1 MLGKVMASI
10 AAFVA
15 RGNSVYPVKG
25 AMIRFQGAGGANPTT
40 ITSYNCTVVRN
51 AAGVYRV
58 TVTNSSMLSLALQTD
73 GIKSV
78 HSLIAPTANTAF
90 FDVQVT
96 VVSATQFDIKT
107 YEITQGAGTTLARAA
122 YDIIAGD
129 FIDFSILLNAGSGIV
144 AEG

>member
-1 MLGKVMASI
+1 MLGKVMAS
-10 AAFVA
+10 VA
-15 RGNSVYPVKG
+15 SLITRGNNIFPVKG

-40 ITSYNCTVVRN
+40 ITSYNCSVVRN

-58 TVTNSSMLSLALQTD
+58 TVTNPTMLSVTLQT
-73 GIKSV
+73 GGVKSI

-96 VVSATQFDIKT
+96 IVSATQFDIKT
-107 YEITQGAGTTLARAA
+107 YEITQGAGATLARAA

-129 FIDFSILLNAGSGIV
+129 FIDFSIFVNAGSGMI